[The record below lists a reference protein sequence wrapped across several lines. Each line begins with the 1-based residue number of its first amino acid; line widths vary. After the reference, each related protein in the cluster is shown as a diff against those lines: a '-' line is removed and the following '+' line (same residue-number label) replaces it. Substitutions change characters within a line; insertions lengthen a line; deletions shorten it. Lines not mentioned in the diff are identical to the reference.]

1 MIPNIKANNKSSYE
15 AIRSKNKAR
24 FNSIY
29 TKYYSKKDYNV
40 LIELLSELVKNN
52 SKTFENIITHKKKEE
67 KINTIKTQK
76 DKEYEKL
83 EQELEK
89 VNALNI
95 ERETQLM
102 ITKERNK
109 NIEIYY
115 TIYILFSFLLLIIEG
130 SVILIK

>member
-15 AIRSKNKAR
+15 AIREKNKSR
-24 FNSIY
+24 FDSVY
-29 TKYYSKKDYNV
+29 TKYYNKKDYNV
-40 LIELLSELVKNN
+40 LTDLLSELVKNN
-52 SKTFENIITHKKKEE
+52 SNTFDTIITHKKKEE
-67 KINTIKTQK
+67 QINNIKTQK
-76 DKEYEKL
+76 DKEYDKL

>member
-24 FNSIY
+24 FDSIY

>member
-15 AIRSKNKAR
+15 AIREKNKSR
-24 FNSIY
+24 FDSVY
-29 TKYYSKKDYNV
+29 TKYYNKKDYNV
-40 LIELLSELVKNN
+40 LTDLLSELVKNN
-52 SKTFENIITHKKKEE
+52 STTFDTIITHKKKEE
-67 KINTIKTQK
+67 QINNIKTQK
-76 DKEYEKL
+76 DKEYDKL

>member
-15 AIRSKNKAR
+15 AIREKNKSR
-24 FNSIY
+24 FDSVY
-29 TKYYSKKDYNV
+29 TKYYNKKDYNV
-40 LIELLSELVKNN
+40 IIDLLSELVKNN
-52 SKTFENIITHKKKEE
+52 SHTFDTIITHKKKEE
-67 KINTIKTQK
+67 QINNIKTQK

-83 EQELEK
+83 EKELEK

>member
-15 AIRSKNKAR
+15 SIREKNKSR
-24 FNSIY
+24 FDSVY
-29 TKYYSKKDYNV
+29 TKYYNKKDYKV
-40 LIELLSELVKNN
+40 LIDLLSELVKNN
-52 SKTFENIITHKKKEE
+52 STTFDTIITHKKKEE
-67 KINTIKTQK
+67 QINNIKTQK
-76 DKEYEKL
+76 DKEYDKL